1 MSRRNSFLFSFGT
14 ALLIL
19 ILFFSIQ
26 VGAKTDLKVFHA
38 GSLSVPFKRLEKEF
52 ESAHPD
58 VNVQLE
64 AHGSVVAVRQ
74 VTDVG
79 KKGDVVAVSDYTLI
93 PSLMSPEYADFYLQ
107 FAQNRMV
114 LAYTEESNLSERI
127 NSHNWYNVL
136 ANKDVR
142 FGFSNPNMDPCGYRS
157 PMVMQL
163 AEIHYFDPGI
173 LNKLVLNNSKITV
186 TAKENTYQI
195 NVPEVIRPDTGQLTI
210 RNKETDLVAL
220 LQSGGLDYAFEYMS
234 IAKQHGLKFIKLP
247 RAVDLSSTKYGD
259 LYSRV
264 SVKTADGKIK
274 KAKPIVY
281 GITIPKNAR
290 HPKLAAEFL
299 KLIISEKGRSV
310 FSELGQPPI
319 VPARGFGDVPGS
331 LEVSMEEQN

>member
-1 MSRRNSFLFSFGT
+1 MSHSKTLVARVGLPILIICFLFSFQSSG
-14 ALLIL
+14 
-19 ILFFSIQ
+19 
-26 VGAKTDLKVFHA
+26 KTNLKVFHA
-38 GSLSVPFKRLEKEF
+38 GSLSIPFKQIEKKF
-52 ESAHPD
+52 EAAHPD
-58 VNVQLE
+58 VDVQLE

-93 PSLMSPEYADFYLQ
+93 PSLMVPEYADFFLQ
-107 FAQNRMV
+107 FARNRMV
-114 LAYTEESNLSERI
+114 LAYTEKSNLSERI

-173 LNKLVLNNSKITV
+173 LNNLVVNNSKITV
-186 TAKENTYQI
+186 TAEDNSYQI
-195 NVPEVIRPDTGQLTI
+195 NVPEIIRPDTSQLTV

-264 SVKTADGKIK
+264 SVKTADGKAK

-281 GITIPKNAR
+281 GITIPKTAE
-290 HPKLAAEFL
+290 HPKLAAKFL
-299 KLIISEKGRSV
+299 NLLISEKGRRI

-319 VPARGFGDVPGS
+319 VPARGFGKVPDS
-331 LEVSMEEQN
+331 LEVFVGEQN